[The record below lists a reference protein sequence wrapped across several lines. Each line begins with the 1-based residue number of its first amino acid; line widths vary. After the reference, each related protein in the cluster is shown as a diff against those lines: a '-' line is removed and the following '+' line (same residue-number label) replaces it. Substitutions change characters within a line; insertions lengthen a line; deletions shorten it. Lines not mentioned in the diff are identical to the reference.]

1 MHTWK
6 SFVSRALFLVS
17 CLLLAVVLCK
27 SAENEHTG
35 KFLLIEEP
43 QEVYTSSSRIIYFG
57 RETCPSCGEAL
68 RYLLK
73 ILPDGTLDVYYFNT
87 DTFREYPE
95 FQQILDD
102 FCVTEVPLLVKAKD
116 GRFAEN
122 LSMVSEN
129 GALEKEDI
137 RLFLSQ
143 F

>member
-6 SFVSRALFLVS
+6 SFISRALFLVS
-17 CLLLAVVLCK
+17 CLLLAIVLCK
-27 SAENEHTG
+27 SAEDEHAG

-43 QEVYTSSSRIIYFG
+43 KEVYASNSRIIYFG

-73 ILPDGTLDVYYFNT
+73 VLPDGTLDVYYFNT

-95 FQQILDD
+95 FQQILGD
-102 FCVTEVPLLVKAKD
+102 FCVTEVPMLVKARD
-116 GRFAEN
+116 SRFVEN
-122 LSMVSEN
+122 LSMVSKN
-129 GALEKEDI
+129 GTLKTEEI
-137 RLFLSQ
+137 QSFLSQ